1 MDRVGDAIV
10 RDVCERTPT
19 GLDRLRLS
27 DALSEFER
35 NIALESFEGHGF
47 NDTAFGEYLADNAED
62 FADEAP
68 RLAQVIGQFRET
80 YGYGD

>member
-10 RDVCERTPT
+10 RDVCEQPIP
-19 GLDRLRLS
+19 GLERLRLS

-35 NIALESFEGHGF
+35 NIALESFDGHGF
-47 NDTAFGEYLADNAED
+47 NDTAFGEYLADNAER

-68 RLAQVIGQFRET
+68 RLAEVIGQLRDT
-80 YGYGD
+80 YGYRD